1 MNPNPPAPADDLPA
15 RAREFATQAH
25 ARIDHRRKYT
35 GQPYQEHLKA
45 VAELVA
51 QVSDDAELLAAAWLH
66 DTVEDTTAT
75 FGDIE
80 RAFGPGVMQL
90 VAELTD
96 VSRPVDGNRADRKA
110 LDLHHLAQASP
121 RAQTVKLADLT
132 DNCRD
137 ICRHDPA
144 FARVYMAEAAA
155 LLGVLKAGHPT
166 LYRQAQQAVAACAQ
180 RLGLPRPSPT
190 FEVDE
195 LPPLPQ
201 EGSHAYRRT
210 QRLFTAAFTAH
221 DVAEPLRSFDA
232 GQSSEDIASRLR
244 AQGLPVAGLRRDGL
258 CAGYVRAA
266 QLTDGLASRVL
277 RPFAPGQLLPG
288 DAPLSAVI
296 EVLSRYDFCFVTAM
310 GDVPGVVTRGDMQ
323 KPIVRMWLFGIVTLI
338 EMDMVVRVR
347 RHWPDGGWTRLL
359 SRARLDK
366 AQALLDERR
375 RRGQQP
381 DLLDCLQLADKAGIL
396 MQDGAQ
402 LSAYGFESK
411 RAAERVLK
419 DMESLRNNLAHAQDI
434 VTHDWV
440 QIARLARQIEDALT
454 LAA

>member
-1 MNPNPPAPADDLPA
+1 MHPNAPATIEDLPA
-15 RAREFATQAH
+15 RAREFATRAH

-35 GQPYQEHLKA
+35 GQPYQDHLKA

-51 QVSDDAELLAAAWLH
+51 EVSDDPELLAAAWLH

-80 RAFGPGVMQL
+80 CSFGAGVMQL

-144 FARVYMAEAAA
+144 FARVYIGEAAA
-155 LLGVLKAGHPT
+155 LLGVLKAGHPA
-166 LYRQAQQAVAACAQ
+166 LYRQAQLAVAACAQ
-180 RLGLPRPSPT
+180 RLGLPRPPPT
-190 FEVDE
+190 IDVDE
-195 LPPLPQ
+195 LPALPQ
-201 EGSHAYRRT
+201 EESYARHRT
-210 QRLFTAAFTAH
+210 QRLFTAAFTAS

-232 GQSSEDIASRLR
+232 EQLGADIAAKLHVL
-244 AQGLPVAGLRRDGL
+244 GLPVAGLRRDGL
-258 CAGYVRAA
+258 CVGYVRAA
-266 QLTDGLASRVL
+266 QLTDGPASRLL
-277 RPFAPGQLLPG
+277 RPFAPGQMLPG

-310 GDVPGVVTRGDMQ
+310 GDVPGVVMRGDIQ

-338 EMDMVVRVR
+338 EMDLVARVR
-347 RHWPDGGWTRLL
+347 RTWPDGSWTRLV
-359 SRARLDK
+359 SRTRLEK
-366 AQALLDERR
+366 AQVLLDERR

-381 DLLDCLQLADKAGIL
+381 DLLDCLQLADKAGLL
-396 MQDGAQ
+396 MQDSAQ
-402 LSAYGFESK
+402 LAAYGFDSK
-411 RAAERVLK
+411 GAAQRVVK
-419 DMESLRNNLAHAQDI
+419 DMESLRNHLAHAQDI

-440 QIARLARQIEDALT
+440 QIARLARQIEDTLT
-454 LAA
+454 LTT